1 MKIIL
6 DFPKNANINYLI
18 LKKKKKENSL
28 IALLTKVIITNT
40 YNDKVI
46 CLVMAD
52 FVLSSLYT
60 WFLIFI
66 TTLQGRCCSLQF
78 TGKKI
83 ELFPKFATM
92 NNLTMNIFKVY
103 LCR

>member
-1 MKIIL
+1 MKIIS
-6 DFPKNANINYLI
+6 DFPKNASINYLI
-18 LKKKKKENSL
+18 LKKKKENSL

-78 TGKKI
+78 TGKKFKQLPKK
-83 ELFPKFATM
+83 ELHSQYF
-92 NNLTMNIFKVY
+92 L
-103 LCR
+103 